1 MIIAWCC
8 AIAVVALGGALRPRP
23 VARRPGADRPAADE
37 PNERVRPPLR
47 RRRRARPV
55 EPGDV
60 ALWCEQL
67 ARAARAGETLSTA
80 IRSTAAPT
88 ALEPEL
94 GGVRLALERGAS
106 LTEAVVEPVTS
117 PHLSLAFAVVRA
129 CAANGGPAAEPLDRA
144 AATLR
149 ARAADRAD
157 RATQSAQAR
166 LSAVVMTFLPIG
178 MLSLLLVTSDSTRAA
193 TSTPPGMIAVALG
206 ATLNII
212 GWRWMRRIVDGG
224 GDR

>member
-1 MIIAWCC
+1 MITAWCC
-8 AIAVVALGGALRPRP
+8 AIAVVALGAALRPRP
-23 VARRPGADRPAADE
+23 VARRPGAERPTGAD
-37 PNERVRPPLR
+37 PNERVRQPLR

-55 EPGDV
+55 EAGDV
-60 ALWCEQL
+60 AVWCEQL
-67 ARAARAGETLSTA
+67 ARSARAGETLSSA
-80 IRSTAAPT
+80 IRSTAVPA
-88 ALEPEL
+88 ALEDDL
-94 GGVRLALERGAS
+94 AGVRLALDRGAS
-106 LTEAVVEPVTS
+106 LTEAVEVPVTS

-166 LSAVVMTFLPIG
+166 LSAVVMTLLPIG
-178 MLSLLLVTSDSTRAA
+178 MLGLLLATSASTRTAVG
-193 TSTPPGMIAVALG
+193 TPAGTLAVALG
-206 ATLNII
+206 GSLNLI
-212 GWRWMRRIVDGG
+212 GWRWMRRIVAG